1 MTESELTT
9 SWKQALL
16 PRGLTPVK
24 YESPEHLFRL
34 FGLTDTRHQ
43 EVFYRLLQ
51 KYSFRLLLHDL
62 LQDPASPKRSAQLS
76 HYASEASV
84 GEMLATLTE
93 IGVVEQV
100 EQGFRLCQP
109 GTPRIGDVLEHYVA
123 LILQREFGMSAISGV
138 SLQGGNAGG
147 DYDVL
152 ALWQGRLL
160 FVETK
165 TAPPKGI
172 HNPEIAAFYQ
182 RVKALLPDLAIFL
195 DDTHLRVKDKIVL
208 MFEEELIRLK
218 GIESLHTMPIER
230 VKDQIFHLN
239 HQMYIIN
246 SRHGLSH
253 NFIVVFR
260 DYLHYHTGV
269 NFLG

>member
-1 MTESELTT
+1 MSEPELATF
-9 SWKQALL
+9 WKEALQ

-24 YESPEHLFRL
+24 YESPEQLFRL
-34 FGLTDTRHQ
+34 FGLTDSQHRQ
-43 EVFYRLLQ
+43 VFYRLLQ

-62 LQDPASPKRSAQLS
+62 LQEPTTPKRTEELC
-76 HYASEASV
+76 HYASEGSIR
-84 GEMLATLTE
+84 EMLTTLAE
-93 IGVVEQV
+93 IGVVEKV
-100 EQGFRLCQP
+100 EQGVRLRQQ

-123 LILQREFGMSAISGV
+123 LLLQRELGMSAISSV
-138 SLQGGNAGG
+138 SLQGGDAGG

-152 ALWQGRLL
+152 ALWQGKLL

-172 HNPEIAAFYQ
+172 HNPEVAAFFQ
-182 RVKALLPDLAIFL
+182 RVRALLPDLAVFL

-239 HQMYIIN
+239 HHVYIIN
-246 SRHGLSH
+246 SRHGLLH
-253 NFIVVFR
+253 NFTVVFR

-269 NFLG
+269 NIIV